1 MKNGGKNKCCI
12 YYFVQYIFDCAK
24 VEQLQANF
32 RFTLNILHYLI
43 SCNILPILLKDHT
56 VLIKSD
62 IKTHFKLNIKKCALC
77 TSSTPYTVS
86 LSFLF
91 QYVLSDMSAK
101 MLDFNYT

>member
-43 SCNILPILLKDHT
+43 SCNILQILLK
-56 VLIKSD
+56 I
-62 IKTHFKLNIKKCALC
+62 IQ
-77 TSSTPYTVS
+77 S
-86 LSFLF
+86 LSKVILKHI
-91 QYVLSDMSAK
+91 LSLILRNVHCAQVVRQIQFHYNFYFS
-101 MLDFNYT
+101 TS